1 MATLP
6 ILEYLTK
13 HDIAWIPINIT
24 VTAKGAKE
32 PLLPVGYRGP
42 ENNKKW
48 IHFAGNPTKDELTDI
63 QSHVDECNAI
73 AIDTRK
79 IQQYDVDEMSD
90 DIPDLMKQ
98 YPYFESYKKG
108 YPHFFFS
115 SPTAPTKSRYKPSPG
130 IDLLTGSW
138 SYCRK
143 DAKVFNNEAD
153 MMPIDLAT
161 LDPKP
166 KTVPKATSNVAWDA
180 AFYEQQIQTVVPHHS
195 NTKVKKIKED
205 TGAICTDGLWCANI
219 GREHQSNHVYFV
231 VRRGCL
237 IQKCTD
243 PDCDGF
249 ESEPYSLTERTSSDG
264 TTVISDDNEGA
275 DYFIELNKDI
285 LKKTKDGRIFIYHGD
300 KWTEQHLDQVLM
312 AKLLESKIEKA
323 TKGKSTPYSANVSGA
338 KALIQAVKAKLVEDP
353 TFLDRLWTS
362 SLGRAYWQNGYWD
375 FGKGE
380 FVESVAPEDSMTTV
394 RIPHKFPAYDEA
406 KVNMV
411 NSALFGTIFKGK
423 AELATNYL
431 EHCARALGG
440 CIEDKDWLVCIG
452 ERNSGKG
459 TLQAMHE
466 AAWNPYV
473 LTLDGGAFL
482 IERSNGGG
490 DAAKKNSAFIDAE
503 YKRFLFTQ
511 EMTYDKDTKV
521 KLNGGLIKGKLASG
535 GDTLCARKNYKDE
548 INFKVQARC
557 FISCNDLPPVTPAD
571 ALQTCSIFQMRA
583 VFSEDE
589 SGDSWVQ
596 KADPDIK
603 RKCQSDDWVA
613 GFTHLVLKSFK
624 PHKVVPCM
632 TLKLDTDKFKID
644 GGEEWSVIK
653 EYFKVTGFR
662 GDILTSNDVQT
673 WLNRI
678 GINMSPQKV
687 KSRLELMGATHD
699 KNTPGGRG
707 WRGVKLVK
715 EVVVPDQF

>member
-13 HDIAWIPINIT
+13 HDIAWIPININT
-24 VTAKGAKE
+24 GGGAKV
-32 PLLPVGYRGP
+32 PTLPFGFTDS
-42 ENNKKW
+42 KKW
-48 IHFAGNPTKDELTDI
+48 FHFGGRPTKEELTDI
-63 QSHVDECNAI
+63 QSHFDECNAI
-73 AIDTRK
+73 AIDTHN
-79 IQQYDVDEMSD
+79 IHQFDVDVMNDGVTEMMTC
-90 DIPDLMKQ
+90 L
-98 YPYFESYKKG
+98 PYFESFSKS
-108 YPHFFFS
+108 YPHFFFT
-115 SPTAPTKSRYKPSPG
+115 SPTRPTQNLYKFTDAPSV
-130 IDLLTGSW
+130 DLLTGQW

-143 DAKVFNNEAD
+143 DAVVINAECD
-153 MMPIDLAT
+153 MSSIDLAT
-161 LDPKP
+161 QKP
-166 KTVPKATSNVAWDA
+166 KTVPKTAPTPTRELE
-180 AFYEQQIQTVVPHHS
+180 FYQRQIQAVVPHHS
-195 NTKVKKIKED
+195 NTTVKKIKAD
-205 TGAICTDGLWCANI
+205 TGAIITDGLWCANI
-219 GREHQSNHVYFV
+219 GREHRSNHVWFAI
-231 VRRGCL
+231 RRDCL
-237 IQKCTD
+237 VQKCTD
-243 PDCDGF
+243 PECAGF
-249 ESEPYSLTERTSSDG
+249 ESEPYSLLEQPSSNAPK
-264 TTVISDDNEGA
+264 VIADDNEGA

-285 LKKTKDGRIFIYHGD
+285 LKKTKDGRIFIYHDD

-312 AKLLESKIEKA
+312 AKLLEANIERLGA
-323 TKGKSTPYSANVSGA
+323 SGKSTPYSANVSGA
-338 KALIQAVKAKLVEDP
+338 KNLIQAVKAKLVEDP
-353 TFLDRLWTS
+353 TFLDRLWS
-362 SLGRAYWQNGYWD
+362 ASLGKAFWLNGYWD
-375 FGKGE
+375 FAKGE
-380 FVESVAPEDSMTTV
+380 FIESVAPEDSITTI

-406 KVNMV
+406 KVGMV
-411 NSALFGTIFKGK
+411 NTALLGTIFKGTP
-423 AELATNYL
+423 ELAVNYL

-482 IERSNGGG
+482 IERSSGGG

-503 YKRFLFTQ
+503 YKRLLFTQ
-511 EMTYDKDTKV
+511 EMTYDKDTHV

-583 VFSEDE
+583 VFSDVE

-603 RKCQSDDWVA
+603 RKCQSSDWVA

-624 PHKVVPCM
+624 PHKVVPCE
-632 TLKLDTDKFKID
+632 TLKVDTDKFKID

-662 GDILTSNDVQT
+662 GDILTSSDVQK
-673 WLNRI
+673 WLSDI

-687 KSRLELMGATHD
+687 KSRLELMGAMYD
-699 KNTPGGRG
+699 KNLQGGRG
-707 WRGVKLVK
+707 WRGVKIVK
-715 EVVVPDQF
+715 EVVKTNDF